1 MLESDRDIPYIAK
14 EGMEGILQELEQRIG
29 NEGEEVRT
37 LMGGDCNARTGGEE
51 GRVAIGIGERKE
63 EDGEKRRSKNGK
75 IDREGRRLMGF
86 LEERD
91 WMIFNGGIEGMRGR
105 SSHLRGGEAA

>member
-1 MLESDRDIPYIAK
+1 MLESNRDIPYIAK

-29 NEGEEVRT
+29 NEGEVVRT

-51 GRVAIGIGERKE
+51 RRVGIGIGERKE
-63 EDGEKRRSKNGK
+63 EDGEKRRSKNGN
-75 IDREGRRLMGF
+75 IDREDRRLMGF

-91 WMIFNGGIEGMRGR
+91 WMIFNGGIEGMRRG
-105 SSHLRGGEAA
+105 SSHLRVGEAA